1 MGQGQEWRAGA
12 LLPSTGS
19 CAAGAAGRT
28 LWGASAPLHRDG
40 SADEV
45 HVIAP
50 ARKQPHVAQTS
61 ASRPHHRGAVLG
73 ALPPSALLWGLV
85 AASLPPELE
94 EAQTRPAGAGEK
106 DAAPTTRFG
115 LFSLVP
121 LARSS
126 ACFGST
132 YTLARSRMPI

>member
-1 MGQGQEWRAGA
+1 MGQGPERRAGA

-40 SADEV
+40 SADAV

-61 ASRPHHRGAVLG
+61 GPDPPPARTTEGRSSALSRP
-73 ALPPSALLWGLV
+73 ALCSGLV

-94 EAQTRPAGAGEK
+94 EAQTRREK

-115 LFSLVP
+115 LLSL
-121 LARSS
+121 LS
-126 ACFGST
+126 
-132 YTLARSRMPI
+132 LARSRMSI